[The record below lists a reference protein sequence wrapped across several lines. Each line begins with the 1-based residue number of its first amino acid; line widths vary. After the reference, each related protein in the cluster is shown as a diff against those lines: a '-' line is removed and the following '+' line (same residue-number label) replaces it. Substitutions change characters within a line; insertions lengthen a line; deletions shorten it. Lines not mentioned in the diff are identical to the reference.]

1 MSPMLE
7 PFGELELEAD
17 LDRDE
22 RSAEPT
28 LVERLREALCELE
41 VEPSVVRADPGGGSW
56 LPAEL
61 LSWCEADPACREEL
75 REFVAAELALARLSS
90 DDGPD
95 PFFTARV
102 VRALPSRIVGSRLS
116 PRGRAV
122 VLSAAWA
129 AAGAAAWA
137 VLSWLSPEAL
147 WVAALEHAAALFGTG
162 AMAVWQTA
170 LASVAVAVA
179 VAVALASGRTHT
191 PAR

>member
-1 MSPMLE
+1 SSPRSRGRDRGAAGALPRRGRPLLPPRGLLPGDRRDPRSSPRHGEDAPSSRQADAAAGDDGRPDHRYGGLRVVSPMLE

-75 REFVAAELALARLSS
+75 REFV
-90 DDGPD
+90 
-95 PFFTARV
+95 
-102 VRALPSRIVGSRLS
+102 
-116 PRGRAV
+116 
-122 VLSAAWA
+122 
-129 AAGAAAWA
+129 
-137 VLSWLSPEAL
+137 
-147 WVAALEHAAALFGTG
+147 
-162 AMAVWQTA
+162 
-170 LASVAVAVA
+170 
-179 VAVALASGRTHT
+179 
-191 PAR
+191 